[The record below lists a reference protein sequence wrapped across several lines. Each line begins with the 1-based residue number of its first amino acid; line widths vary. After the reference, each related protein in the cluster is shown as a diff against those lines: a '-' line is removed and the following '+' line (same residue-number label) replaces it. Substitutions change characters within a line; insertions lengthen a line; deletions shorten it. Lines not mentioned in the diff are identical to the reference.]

1 MNDSIYLSVMRW
13 VVNQIPTG
21 TLRQPYVNPTYLR
34 PFALLVQTQDDLD
47 HGMHESPPY
56 MDHESH
62 GRT

>member
-34 PFALLVQTQDDLD
+34 PFALFVQTQD
-47 HGMHESPPY
+47 GRESPPC
-56 MDHESH
+56 MEHRSH